1 MSPLTKTRRLPRTI
15 RFAAAL
21 ALGAVAAL
29 AAGVPAV
36 RADDDDDAA
45 ASAEQQKLA
54 AEELAKAV
62 KRGQEIWT
70 SKDMF
75 KKSCASCHEDANKPN
90 LNMKTRAWS
99 YPAYSRRA
107 KGIVTLHQK
116 IQEMVEFSSR
126 GKRLDDN
133 GRDIAAIA
141 AYVTSLKSAK

>member
-1 MSPLTKTRRLPRTI
+1 MRLRQKSSV
-15 RFAAAL
+15 RF
-21 ALGAVAAL
+21 AVAAL
-29 AAGVPAV
+29 AGAFAAAMTGLPALH
-36 RADDDDDAA
+36 ADDDDDAA

-54 AEELAKAV
+54 ADELAKAV
-62 KRGQEIWT
+62 KRGAEIWS

-133 GRDIAAIA
+133 GRDIAALA